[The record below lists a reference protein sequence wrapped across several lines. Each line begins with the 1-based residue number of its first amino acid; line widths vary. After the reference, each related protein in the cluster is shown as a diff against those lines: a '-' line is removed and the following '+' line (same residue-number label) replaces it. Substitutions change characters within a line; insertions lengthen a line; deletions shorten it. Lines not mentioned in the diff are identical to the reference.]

1 MLAFDLAQ
9 GSQPLIQA
17 DICPTP
23 SGTAN
28 VGSLHMHG
36 TVYFVDGPGSPSLG
50 IATEWVSI
58 YQSSIG
64 PMGVGSFI
72 PTSGGTPNT
81 FDVPLYNGTGD
92 YQVNY
97 VGLSFVINS
106 GWFGTVFIDQIS
118 IHY

>member
-1 MLAFDLAQ
+1 
-9 GSQPLIQA
+9 
-17 DICPTP
+17 
-23 SGTAN
+23 
-28 VGSLHMHG
+28 
-36 TVYFVDGPGSPSLG
+36 
-50 IATEWVSI
+50 
-58 YQSSIG
+58 
-64 PMGVGSFI
+64 MGVGSFI